1 MIEPILFSERIV
13 RCRSSFMAT
22 ERLDADGGCL
32 IIRVC
37 VLNRAYWQTFH
48 MMYRQTT
55 VHLLVGVLLG
65 CPFVCLSELGREK
78 GTEARALSCA
88 CCSPESS
95 DSQPCHDGSNREQK
109 DCLCGGAVM
118 FPAVRVEGGDVEVT
132 PLSAIDHYL
141 EVTNTPV
148 AESAGEAG
156 LAFFPSHFPPFSSG
170 REICALTGVL
180 LL

>member
-1 MIEPILFSERIV
+1 MIEPILFNERIV
-13 RCRSSFMAT
+13 GCRSSFMAT
-22 ERLDADGGCL
+22 ERLDADGRCL

-37 VLNRAYWQTFH
+37 VLKRAYWQTSH
-48 MMYRQTT
+48 IMYQRTT

-65 CPFVCLSELGREK
+65 CPFFCLSELGREK
-78 GTEARALSCA
+78 GAEVRAPSCA

-109 DCLCGGAVM
+109 DCLCRGAIM
-118 FPAVRVEGGDVEVT
+118 FPAERVEGGDVEVT

-148 AESAGEAG
+148 AQSAGEAG
-156 LAFFPSHFPPFSSG
+156 PSSFPSHSPPFSSG

>member
-1 MIEPILFSERIV
+1 MSYNRGACLESGL
-13 RCRSSFMAT
+13 
-22 ERLDADGGCL
+22 LADL
-32 IIRVC
+32 SII
-37 VLNRAYWQTFH
+37 
-48 MMYRQTT
+48 MYYQTT

-78 GTEARALSCA
+78 GAEVRAPSCA
-88 CCSPESS
+88 CCSPGSS

-109 DCLCGGAVM
+109 DCLCGGAIM
-118 FPAVRVEGGDVEVT
+118 FPAVRFAVGDVGVA

-141 EVTNTPV
+141 EVANTPV
-148 AESAGEAG
+148 VGIAGEAD
-156 LAFFPSHFPPFSSG
+156 LSSFASHFPPFSSG